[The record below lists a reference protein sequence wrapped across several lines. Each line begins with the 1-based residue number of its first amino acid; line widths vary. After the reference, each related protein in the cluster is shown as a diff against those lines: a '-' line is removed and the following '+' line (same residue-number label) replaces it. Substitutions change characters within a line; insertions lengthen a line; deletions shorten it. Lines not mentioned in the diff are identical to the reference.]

1 MSTERAFAHA
11 LLDSIERTTPGGIS
25 RRQVMPVSIWRHW
38 ATLLAWTLFGILILV
53 GMTAWML
60 R

>member
-1 MSTERAFAHA
+1 MSTEHAFAHA
-11 LLDSIERTTPGGIS
+11 LLDSMHRTTPGGIS

-53 GMTAWML
+53 GATAWML
-60 R
+60 H